1 LPLRKPQAVDDI
13 EKKTVQSR
21 DLFPLPTGLWLNA
34 RLASVIDAQSAR
46 SHRAAAKGG
55 GPRR

>member
-1 LPLRKPQAVDDI
+1 LRKPQAVDDI

>member
-1 LPLRKPQAVDDI
+1 LRKPQAVDDI
-13 EKKTVQSR
+13 EKNTVKSC
-21 DLFPLPTGLWLNA
+21 DLFPFPTGLWLNA

-46 SHRAAAKGG
+46 SHGAAAKGG